1 MKIILLASFLALP
14 TIAHSQYKCIGTD
27 GKSTFQQFPCAQG
40 TRQQDI
46 SNIVSKSRAIP
57 NAASQASSVDPSG
70 VERIKKAN
78 SFMERDRL
86 IFEKQHQIAS
96 LERTV
101 AERNTQMAQEIDQLR
116 QRKSLARNNLA
127 GATWEQSLSSE
138 MQAVTQ
144 KYQAINQIDLEQIR
158 VIRAEVSALQ
168 SQK

>member
-1 MKIILLASFLALP
+1 
-14 TIAHSQYKCIGTD
+14 
-27 GKSTFQQFPCAQG
+27 
-40 TRQQDI
+40 
-46 SNIVSKSRAIP
+46 
-57 NAASQASSVDPSG
+57 
-70 VERIKKAN
+70 
-78 SFMERDRL
+78 MERDRL